1 MTTLSPTL
9 QRIAISLSREELY
22 VVMRLLKATQLPG
35 FDLSWLNAAADGT
48 VPDDVRHAL
57 EVATNA
63 LVARGYL
70 TPQEP
75 TAEEPLKVN
84 MPSPVIALVG
94 TCAFGIDSILLSLHT
109 ADGPRLMYLHEL
121 RELAVAHTM
130 PVPDIHQF
138 EAIEG
143 RAGMLHV
150 IEEMLDLRS
159 QTATTLPAGKVPA
172 VDVQAARDAALAGK
186 MEEAVELLVRGG
198 LPAIT
203 AEALCRAMKES
214 TALGAI
220 SIGKRDAG
228 GQPQD
233 VTLALVI
240 SPTLCF
246 ALADADV
253 HPAAFHVQPT
263 SAEALKQWIASSLPQ
278 GA

>member
-22 VVMRLLKATQLPG
+22 VVLRLLKATQLPG
-35 FDLSWLNAAADGT
+35 YDLSWLNAAPGGT
-48 VPDDVRHAL
+48 VPDDVRNAL

-63 LVARGYL
+63 LIARGYL

-75 TAEEPLKVN
+75 TAAEPLKVN

-94 TCAFGIDSILLSLHT
+94 TCAFGVESILLSLHT
-109 ADGPRLMYLHEL
+109 GDGPRLIYLHEL
-121 RELAVAHTM
+121 GELGVVHTM

-143 RAGMLHV
+143 RAGILHV

-159 QTATTLPAGKVPA
+159 QTAITLPAGKAFA
-172 VDVQAARDAALAGK
+172 VDVQAARDTALVGK
-186 MEEAVELLVRGG
+186 LEEAVKLLVQGG
-198 LPAIT
+198 LPTVT
-203 AEALCRAMKES
+203 AEALSRAMKES

-220 SIGKRDAG
+220 IIGKRDAS
-228 GQPQD
+228 GQPQE

-263 SAEALKQWIASSLPQ
+263 SAEVLKQWIASSLPQ

>member
-48 VPDDVRHAL
+48 VPDDVHHAL

-63 LVARGYL
+63 LIARGYL

-75 TAEEPLKVN
+75 SAAESLKVN

-94 TCAFGIDSILLSLHT
+94 TCAFGVDTILLSLHT
-109 ADGPRLMYLHEL
+109 GNGLQLMYLHEL
-121 RELAVAHTM
+121 GELGVVHTM

-143 RAGMLHV
+143 HAGILHV
-150 IEEMLDLRS
+150 VEEMLDLSS
-159 QTATTLPAGKVPA
+159 QTATTLPAGKALA

-186 MEEAVELLVRGG
+186 MEEAVELLVQGG
-198 LPAIT
+198 LPVVT
-203 AEALCRAMKES
+203 AEALSRAMKES

-220 SIGKRDAG
+220 IIGKHDAA
-228 GQPQD
+228 GQPQE

-246 ALADADV
+246 ALADAGL

-263 SAEALKQWIASSLPQ
+263 SAEALKRWIASSLPQ